1 MKKIFVFSLLI
12 FASQLQAETI
22 DLKFEG
28 LKALL
33 EERNDR
39 LQALK
44 LEKEASANREGFA
57 GRSFLPTLQLY
68 GAQESFKIGRQDTKT
83 QPAYGA
89 ELKVNL
95 FNGGR
100 DWLRSELYYLNTEK
114 KYFEYDRV
122 LSDELQSVRKL
133 YWSVLYL
140 NEYIRLTQISIQI
153 NSQNLKAASRRIN
166 SGVATESDRVEFEM
180 KEVDLQRQLSEAE
193 LNLATSMSEMNAY
206 FALNP
211 EDKLVLS
218 QKLEHEHDYAD
229 QVKHNVRDH
238 DFLYKEQMLT
248 SELAVQQ
255 SEINK
260 RGWWPSLDIYAAYNQ
275 FNEREK
281 DFTDAA
287 DRTESAVGVR
297 LSFNIGAGFESTI
310 ESRSLALEARAAER
324 VAKLKRREIETH
336 IETEIAELKFLHAQV
351 HSAEENIQRAEKY
364 YKLTQ
369 SEYERGVKNS
379 PDVLGAS
386 DKLLDTQLKYFE
398 TVRDFQITKSHILSK
413 IGK

>member
-1 MKKIFVFSLLI
+1 MKRLIVYTLLVFTT
-12 FASQLQAETI
+12 QLQAETI

-44 LEKEASANREGFA
+44 LEKEASVNREGFA

-68 GAQESFKIGRQDTKT
+68 GAQESFKIGRQNVKS

-89 ELKVNL
+89 EMKVNL

-100 DWLRSELYYLNTEK
+100 DWLRSELNYLNSEK
-114 KYFEYDRV
+114 KIFEYDRV

-140 NEYIRLTQISIQI
+140 NEYIVLSQMAIET
-153 NSQNLKAASRRIN
+153 NTQNLKAASRRIY

-180 KEVDLQRQLSEAE
+180 KEVDLQRQLSEAQ
-193 LNLATSMSEMNAY
+193 LNLASALSDMHAY
-206 FALNP
+206 FALNAD
-211 EDKLVLS
+211 DKLVFN

-238 DFLYKEQMLT
+238 DFLYKEQQLS
-248 SELAVQQ
+248 SEMAVQQ

-260 RGWWPSLDIYAAYNQ
+260 RGWWPSLDAYASYNQ
-275 FNEREK
+275 FNEREE
-281 DFTDAA
+281 DFADAV

-297 LSFNIGAGFESTI
+297 LSFNFGVGFESAV
-310 ESRSLALEARAAER
+310 ESRSLTLEARAAER
-324 VAKLKRREIETH
+324 IVQLKRREIETH

-351 HSAEENIQRAEKY
+351 HSAEENIRRAERY

-369 SEYERGVKNS
+369 SEYARGVKNS

-413 IGK
+413 IGR